1 MCSLNITVY
10 GLLERYFQKLNCH
23 LIFQI
28 GQSVILNWETSNHLN
43 NNCLTVSIKTSQY
56 GNKKNRFKGVLSA
69 KLQNKQSEDTSNP
82 TRKNLCLKN
91 NI

>member
-28 GQSVILNWETSNHLN
+28 GRSVILNWETSNHLN

-56 GNKKNRFKGVLSA
+56 GNKKRKDANVFYMPNCKT
-69 KLQNKQSEDTSNP
+69 NKVRTQE
-82 TRKNLCLKN
+82 K
-91 NI
+91 IFA

>member
-1 MCSLNITVY
+1 MAI
-10 GLLERYFQKLNCH
+10 
-23 LIFQI
+23 
-28 GQSVILNWETSNHLN
+28 
-43 NNCLTVSIKTSQY
+43 
-56 GNKKNRFKGVLSA
+56 KKNRFKGVLSA